1 MTPGTISVD
10 IIDDYLYIHWIY
22 IRSEDPEIYTPIITG
37 AFEKYIKNYRM
48 NGYLNILLYVQI
60 ALSGICL
67 YRIIRGPTIPDR
79 MVGIDI
85 FGILVVGICAIISIQ
100 TERSF
105 ILDIGIAWIILSF
118 LGTLTLAKYLTGKKL
133 NE

>member
-1 MTPGTISVD
+1 MTSF
-10 IIDDYLYIHWIY
+10 L
-22 IRSEDPEIYTPIITG
+22 S
-37 AFEKYIKNYRM
+37 
-48 NGYLNILLYVQI
+48 ILLYIQI
-60 ALSGICL
+60 GLSAVCL

-100 TERSF
+100 SEKSF
-105 ILDIGIAWIILSF
+105 ILDIGIAWVILSF
-118 LGTLTLAKYLTGKKL
+118 IGTLTLAKYLSGKKL

>member
-1 MTPGTISVD
+1 MSN
-10 IIDDYLYIHWIY
+10 W
-22 IRSEDPEIYTPIITG
+22 
-37 AFEKYIKNYRM
+37 
-48 NGYLNILLYVQI
+48 LNIMLYVQI
-60 ALSGICL
+60 GLSIICL

-79 MVGIDI
+79 MVGVDI
-85 FGILVVGICAIISIQ
+85 FGILVVGVCAIISIQ

-118 LGTLTLAKYLTGKKL
+118 IGTLTLAKYLTGKKL

>member
-1 MTPGTISVD
+1 
-10 IIDDYLYIHWIY
+10 
-22 IRSEDPEIYTPIITG
+22 
-37 AFEKYIKNYRM
+37 M
-48 NGYLNILLYVQI
+48 NDFLSILLYIQI
-60 ALSGICL
+60 ALAVPCL

-85 FGILVVGICAIISIQ
+85 FGILVVGICAIISIE
-100 TERSF
+100 TDKDF

-118 LGTLTLAKYLTGKKL
+118 IGTLTLAKYLSGKKL

>member
-1 MTPGTISVD
+1 MSD
-10 IIDDYLYIHWIY
+10 
-22 IRSEDPEIYTPIITG
+22 
-37 AFEKYIKNYRM
+37 M
-48 NGYLNILLYVQI
+48 LNILLYIQI
-60 ALSGICL
+60 GLSGICM

-79 MVGIDI
+79 MVGVDI
-85 FGILVVGICAIISIQ
+85 FGILVVGVCAIISIQ

-118 LGTLTLAKYLTGKKL
+118 IGTLTLAKYLTGKKL

>member
-1 MTPGTISVD
+1 MSSYLD
-10 IIDDYLYIHWIY
+10 IMLYI
-22 IRSEDPEIYTPIITG
+22 
-37 AFEKYIKNYRM
+37 
-48 NGYLNILLYVQI
+48 QI
-60 ALSGICL
+60 ALSAICL
-67 YRIIRGPTIPDR
+67 YRIIIGPTIPDR
-79 MVGIDI
+79 MVAIDI

-118 LGTLTLAKYLTGKKL
+118 IGTLTLAKYLTGKKL

>member
-1 MTPGTISVD
+1 MTD
-10 IIDDYLYIHWIY
+10 
-22 IRSEDPEIYTPIITG
+22 
-37 AFEKYIKNYRM
+37 
-48 NGYLNILLYVQI
+48 YLNILLYIQI
-60 ALSGICL
+60 ALSGVCM

-85 FGILVVGICAIISIQ
+85 FGILVVGICAIIAIQ

-118 LGTLTLAKYLTGKKL
+118 IGTITLAKYLSGKKL

>member
-1 MTPGTISVD
+1 M
-10 IIDDYLYIHWIY
+10 
-22 IRSEDPEIYTPIITG
+22 
-37 AFEKYIKNYRM
+37 
-48 NGYLNILLYVQI
+48 
-60 ALSGICL
+60 

-79 MVGIDI
+79 MVAVDI
-85 FGILVVGICAIISIQ
+85 FGILVVGVCAIISIQ

-118 LGTLTLAKYLTGKKL
+118 IGTLTLAKYLTGKKL

>member
-1 MTPGTISVD
+1 MSN
-10 IIDDYLYIHWIY
+10 W
-22 IRSEDPEIYTPIITG
+22 
-37 AFEKYIKNYRM
+37 
-48 NGYLNILLYVQI
+48 LNILLYIQI
-60 ALSGICL
+60 GLSGICM

-79 MVGIDI
+79 MVGVDI

-100 TERSF
+100 TERSY

-118 LGTLTLAKYLTGKKL
+118 IGTLTLAKYLTGKKL

>member
-1 MTPGTISVD
+1 MI
-10 IIDDYLYIHWIY
+10 DYL
-22 IRSEDPEIYTPIITG
+22 S
-37 AFEKYIKNYRM
+37 
-48 NGYLNILLYVQI
+48 ILLYVQI
-60 ALSGICL
+60 GLASVCM
-67 YRIIRGPTIPDR
+67 YRIIKGPTIPDR

-100 TERSF
+100 TEKSF

-118 LGTLTLAKYLTGKKL
+118 IGTLTLAKYLTGKKL

>member
-1 MTPGTISVD
+1 MI
-10 IIDDYLYIHWIY
+10 
-22 IRSEDPEIYTPIITG
+22 
-37 AFEKYIKNYRM
+37 NYV
-48 NGYLNILLYVQI
+48 NILLYIQI
-60 ALSGICL
+60 ALSGVCL

-85 FGILVVGICAIISIQ
+85 FGILVVGICAILSIQ

-105 ILDIGIAWIILSF
+105 MLDIGIAWIILSF
-118 LGTLTLAKYLTGKKL
+118 IGTLALAKYLSGKNL

>member
-1 MTPGTISVD
+1 MI
-10 IIDDYLYIHWIY
+10 
-22 IRSEDPEIYTPIITG
+22 
-37 AFEKYIKNYRM
+37 
-48 NGYLNILLYVQI
+48 GYLDILLYVQVGL
-60 ALSGICL
+60 ASVCL
-67 YRIIRGPTIPDR
+67 YRIIKGPTIPDR

-100 TERSF
+100 TEKSF

-118 LGTLTLAKYLTGKKL
+118 IGTLTLAKYLTGKKL